1 MLHAE
6 FCVHC
11 GKPNQYY
18 DSSLEGKIDPQIDAN
33 FIAKLQAIYQTESE
47 NAIETAQKKTMTEVD
62 NTEEEKKQEVFETKW
77 KCWRCKKIY
86 SMD

>member
-6 FCVHC
+6 FCVLC

-33 FIAKLQAIYQTESE
+33 FIAKLKAIYQTESE
-47 NAIETAQKKTMTEVD
+47 NAIETA
-62 NTEEEKKQEVFETKW
+62 
-77 KCWRCKKIY
+77 
-86 SMD
+86 